1 MSGGKIIGA
10 LLIGLCIG
18 RTVYAQDTATK
29 PVIEDIE
36 FEDEEEVEEVED
48 TSTVKV
54 IDFMGKTRQDRW
66 QESIRDSQPLGEWS
80 ERANS
85 RLVLRHVP
93 QETINELHDMK
104 ALQYDKKS
112 ETKTAPWVKD
122 LGMWVIRHAYLIRY
136 FYYIILGAIFILVV
150 LMFLQKSDL
159 QLFRRRSKSI
169 QEEEAETVAE
179 GPQNYDAMAQ
189 AAIANGDYREAI
201 RARYLQALHILTVKE
216 LVAPG
221 KDKTNMDYLRELST
235 TAFHKP
241 FSALTRHYEYIWY
254 GKVPVSNGQFAQ
266 LDEQFAEFKKSLR

>member
-1 MSGGKIIGA
+1 MSGGKIIAA

-18 RTVYAQDTATK
+18 RTVHAQDTVKK

-48 TSTVKV
+48 TTVKV
-54 IDFMGKTRQDRW
+54 MDFMGKTRQDRW

-80 ERANS
+80 EKANS

-93 QETINELHDMK
+93 KETIDELRNMK
-104 ALQYDKKS
+104 ALQYDKTS
-112 ETKTAPWVKD
+112 EKKTAPWVKD
-122 LGMWVIRHAYLIRY
+122 LGMWVIQHAYLIRY
-136 FYYIILGAIFILVV
+136 FYYIILGAIFVLVV

-179 GPQNYDAMAQ
+179 GPQNYEALAQ

-254 GKVPVSNGQFAQ
+254 GKVPVSNGQFTQ